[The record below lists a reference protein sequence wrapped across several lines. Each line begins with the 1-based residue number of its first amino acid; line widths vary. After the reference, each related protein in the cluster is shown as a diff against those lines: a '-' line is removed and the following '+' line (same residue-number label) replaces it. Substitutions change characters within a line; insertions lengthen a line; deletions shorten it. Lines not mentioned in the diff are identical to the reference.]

1 MTNRVQDIAL
11 AIILMLISSIWTWL
25 VINSIP
31 PGFGEG
37 EIGARA
43 FPLTFGVMLF
53 CLSTMLLFRKI
64 KFIDEVNDFP
74 ALYLSAGT
82 ENRDFN
88 TKSLTV
94 ATLDVTIRAYVF
106 GEDDA
111 QTKVDDL
118 IQDIEHVIYNFGD
131 NSDKGIFDI
140 QIDNITADE
149 GLIEP
154 YGLAEIVLTIQY
166 RLED

>member
-64 KFIDEVNDFP
+64 KFKKKANSFEEPSKAGYLEENTVHWMPAFLVLCEVVLYGFLLEKIGFVLATPIIIFLVMFLNLRIRSYKKILIMSLGLTFTCWLIFEKVMG
-74 ALYLSAGT
+74 LYLANG
-82 ENRDFN
+82 
-88 TKSLTV
+88 V
-94 ATLDVTIRAYVF
+94 WI
-106 GEDDA
+106 
-111 QTKVDDL
+111 
-118 IQDIEHVIYNFGD
+118 
-131 NSDKGIFDI
+131 
-140 QIDNITADE
+140 NI
-149 GLIEP
+149 G
-154 YGLAEIVLTIQY
+154 
-166 RLED
+166 